1 MPKDKLVEENFVDM
15 LAMLKRKV
23 KEKDE
28 EIERLRQENK
38 FLKDKFLKGQE
49 LVDETIKRR
58 QLQKSEYEINNAVK
72 TVFVKLMFNHI
83 TNGKI

>member
-1 MPKDKLVEENFVDM
+1 MPKDKLVEENFADM

-49 LVDETIKRR
+49 LVDET
-58 QLQKSEYEINNAVK
+58 
-72 TVFVKLMFNHI
+72 
-83 TNGKI
+83 

>member
-58 QLQKSEYEINNAVK
+58 
-72 TVFVKLMFNHI
+72 
-83 TNGKI
+83 

>member
-38 FLKDKFLKGQE
+38 FLKDKLLKGQE

-58 QLQKSEYEINNAVK
+58 
-72 TVFVKLMFNHI
+72 
-83 TNGKI
+83 